1 MFEYMYTYILSYG
14 LYVTERNGMCGGE
27 QATVWVPF
35 PTVTSFS
42 YTAFAHRRR
51 EQHEAPAPSCIVLYN
66 SSSTA
71 FYSLDFYVILS
82 AGWRDA
88 EVRTALR

>member
-1 MFEYMYTYILSYG
+1 MG
-14 LYVTERNGMCGGE
+14 
-27 QATVWVPF
+27 
-35 PTVTSFS
+35 TVTSFS

-88 EVRTALR
+88 EVRIFYLCPVIFPINTCLYSSRRPGLGSWSGGYRRGV

>member
-1 MFEYMYTYILSYG
+1 MFEYMYIYILSYG
-14 LYVTERNGMCGGE
+14 LCHGGTERNVRRGAGHGMS
-27 QATVWVPF
+27 
-35 PTVTSFS
+35 TVTSFS
-42 YTAFAHRRR
+42 NTAFAHRRR

-88 EVRTALR
+88 EVRTASR